1 MRFHERAQLFLA
13 PVAKK
18 AAEYGYPFGRTALM
32 IRLKIKQ
39 QIVRVKK
46 QQASVP
52 RCRASSNLSESHPVI
67 AG

>member
-1 MRFHERAQLFLA
+1 MLRYSMRFHEQAQLFFS
-13 PVAKK
+13 PVVKK
-18 AAEYGYPFGRTALM
+18 RRDAWARLM

-52 RCRASSNLSESHPVI
+52 RCRASSNLSESYPVF